1 MTFFQG
7 TKDKTKA
14 WEITE
19 DVNAFCSIKG
29 YPYHRDTF
37 FSPLV
42 VPEALK
48 RPIEHFNGDPAAWWS
63 GQLVDY
69 LLRLRPEM
77 ATDLEE
83 YKTALGFKH
92 PIVGFV

>member
-1 MTFFQG
+1 MN
-7 TKDKTKA
+7 
-14 WEITE
+14 
-19 DVNAFCSIKG
+19 VFCTVENHG
-29 YPYHRDTF
+29 LNRDTL

-63 GQLVDY
+63 GQLVSY
-69 LLRLRPEM
+69 LLRMRPEM

-83 YKTALGFKH
+83 YKTAIGFKH